1 MDKAQLVDFFSSM
14 CHIFSHFKLEELGE
28 SARMT
33 LKLLSKWLKKGLVLG
48 ADAGD
53 SCN

>member
-1 MDKAQLVDFFSSM
+1 MDKAQLVDFVSKIS
-14 CHIFSHFKLEELGE
+14 HIFSHFKLEELVE

-33 LKLLSKWLKKGLVLG
+33 LKLLSKWPKKGLVLS

-53 SCN
+53 FLN